1 MATKA
6 NIVQMYA
13 ESTPDKRIDIICK
26 NYHNFEAIIKGKIS
40 ALMFSIEEEKEFNRR
55 EGRGDLGI
63 RVKTSGYHS
72 DVTWDTGVNETL
84 LEKAIIKC
92 DFSGGILDGT
102 DDEDKHIRDA
112 CTLNR
117 MRREYNLFNSQMGYL
132 SSPQKK
138 LLLEYLTREK
148 SIEDLA
154 EQEGIQYRSVQK
166 KISEIKM
173 IVKKATVNAM
183 ERGDL

>member
-1 MATKA
+1 
-6 NIVQMYA
+6 
-13 ESTPDKRIDIICK
+13 
-26 NYHNFEAIIKGKIS
+26 
-40 ALMFSIEEEKEFNRR
+40 
-55 EGRGDLGI
+55 
-63 RVKTSGYHS
+63 
-72 DVTWDTGVNETL
+72 
-84 LEKAIIKC
+84 
-92 DFSGGILDGT
+92 
-102 DDEDKHIRDA
+102 
-112 CTLNR
+112 
-117 MRREYNLFNSQMGYL
+117 MGYL

>member
-72 DVTWDTGVNETL
+72 DVTGDTGANETL
-84 LEKAIIKC
+84 LEKAIIEC

-102 DDEDKHIRDA
+102 DNEDKHIRDA

-117 MRREYNLFNSQMGYL
+117 MRREYNLFNSQIGL
-132 SSPQKK
+132 CF
-138 LLLEYLTREK
+138 
-148 SIEDLA
+148 
-154 EQEGIQYRSVQK
+154 
-166 KISEIKM
+166 
-173 IVKKATVNAM
+173 
-183 ERGDL
+183 

>member
-1 MATKA
+1 MNTYTESKKA
-6 NIVQMYA
+6 L
-13 ESTPDKRIDIICK
+13 DKIREDFCCKGDIIFRTAIQYVVEYGQQTFQDYDFVMNQMAEIDGK
-26 NYHNFEAIIKGKIS
+26 HDDAEANGKTLFISRNF
-40 ALMFSIEEEKEFNRR
+40 
-55 EGRGDLGI
+55 
-63 RVKTSGYHS
+63 
-72 DVTWDTGVNETL
+72 
-84 LEKAIIKC
+84 EKAIIEC